1 MHARP
6 WQQQRQSAG
15 EIWLPSKRP
24 DAGCDPRKRSEPEC
38 PYRGV
43 FRLALQRVPSNLREM
58 GVRQGFGREGE
69 GVVALAW
76 GITYLTV

>member
-1 MHARP
+1 MASLKAARC
-6 WQQQRQSAG
+6 RLRS
-15 EIWLPSKRP
+15 EK
-24 DAGCDPRKRSEPEC
+24 KSEPEC

-43 FRLALQRVPSNLREM
+43 FRLALQRVPSNPWAM

-76 GITYLTV
+76 GFTYFTV